1 MTSGDVV
8 GELERLITLHGPPSF
23 IRCDNG
29 PEFIA
34 RATQRSL
41 ADAKDRN
48 ALHSAL
54 PGNWQNGFAELTAAF
69 VS

>member
-8 GELERLITLHGPPSF
+8 GELERLITLHGPPTF

-34 RATQRSL
+34 QAARQFLTAAGIETL
-41 ADAKDRN
+41 FIE
-48 ALHSAL
+48 
-54 PGNWQNGFAELTAAF
+54 PGSPWQNG
-69 VS
+69 